1 MSETAAQPQVETH
14 TPKEL
19 VRQPLVLN
27 NRPLGWI
34 TEQVAGIVEGQ
45 MPRWWNVAFTISF
58 LVMMMCF
65 TYIGYL
71 ILTGVGVWGLNH
83 PVAWGWAIVNFVFW
97 IGIGH
102 ATTLILTPQTSL
114 LLHIKEISQVFSKN

>member
-34 TEQVAGIVEGQ
+34 TEQVAGIVEGRI
-45 MPRWWNVAFTISF
+45 PR
-58 LVMMMCF
+58 
-65 TYIGYL
+65 
-71 ILTGVGVWGLNH
+71 VWRT
-83 PVAWGWAIVNFVFW
+83 AS
-97 IGIGH
+97 
-102 ATTLILTPQTSL
+102 TQ
-114 LLHIKEISQVFSKN
+114 